1 MLLGAPLCRHR
12 LRPGFQFFWVY
23 SQKGSCRNTWQFYFE
38 LFEDLPCCF
47 VASGSEWKLFLKWVF
62 LCKAKLWESFR
73 VRTNFLVQGRNQGY
87 IFCIL
92 RAWSLTDIRS
102 YGFHISAKKK
112 KRNFSDLT
120 RSQQR
125 VLQQSPCRHFTAAC
139 CCSVTK
145 LCLTLCDPT
154 DCSTPGLPVPHH
166 LPEFAQVHVCW
177 ISDAIQPS
185 HSLNQPFSS
194 CLQSFPAS
202 GSFPMSQLFSSGG
215 LNIGASASASVL
227 PMSIQG

>member
-1 MLLGAPLCRHR
+1 MIFHCVSISHFICSSFDGHLDFSTFGLLWTVLLGAPLCRHR

-112 KRNFSDLT
+112 KEKLLRFDSEPT
-120 RSQQR
+120 E
-125 VLQQSPCRHFTAAC
+125 SPSA
-139 CCSVTK
+139 K
-145 LCLTLCDPT
+145 
-154 DCSTPGLPVPHH
+154 PV
-166 LPEFAQVHVCW
+166 
-177 ISDAIQPS
+177 S
-185 HSLNQPFSS
+185 PFHS
-194 CLQSFPAS
+194 CLL
-202 GSFPMSQLFSSGG
+202 LFSH
-215 LNIGASASASVL
+215 
-227 PMSIQG
+227 